1 MTDQA
6 EMPKTLKLINTEQL
20 RADAEILL
28 KNYSTIR
35 VRFVA
40 ESVLALLAEVERL
53 AGLWCDS
60 CLNTGY
66 IDGDRL
72 CSQCGL
78 GRLRHQRNEA
88 RAEVEWFKAEL
99 RLGRAEEARRRTR
112 LWPKEIKE
120 D

>member
-40 ESVLALLAEVERL
+40 ESVLALLAEVEKAEALHRAFDKQTTFL
-53 AGLWCDS
+53 KDRRFRSGCACDINDETGEIDQWCDQHEEVREER
-60 CLNTGY
+60 
-66 IDGDRL
+66 D
-72 CSQCGL
+72 
-78 GRLRHQRNEA
+78 EA
-88 RAEVEWFKAEL
+88 RAEVEGL
-99 RLGRAEEARRRTR
+99 REKLQE
-112 LWPKEIKE
+112 K
-120 D
+120 